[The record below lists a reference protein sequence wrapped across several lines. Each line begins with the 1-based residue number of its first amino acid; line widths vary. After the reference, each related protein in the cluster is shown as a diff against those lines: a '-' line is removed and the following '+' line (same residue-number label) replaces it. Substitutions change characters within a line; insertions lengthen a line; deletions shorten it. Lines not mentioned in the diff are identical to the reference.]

1 MDLRRVVDIFIV
13 IPLFLFVIAAEWQ
26 LPAPYMLKLK
36 PEVKCVLLLKF
47 HFKCIEKDLSLNNK
61 QDDSIILYIKTIL
74 KNLTTN
80 RLWSFEIH
88 IYSFTKNKIRNVF
101 FCHLTSNCL
110 YFR

>member
-61 QDDSIILYIKTIL
+61 QDDSIILYIKTNTSML
-74 KNLTTN
+74 FNL
-80 RLWSFEIH
+80 RRKQLLH
-88 IYSFTKNKIRNVF
+88 KM
-101 FCHLTSNCL
+101 
-110 YFR
+110 